1 MNAYQFLDYASS
13 DSIYSNHYLEII
25 IDNFGSIEPAI
36 PCHSETLFRLM
47 AKKYHLTREEYLE
60 SIPIMVSPLMYIISK
75 ENYISVWYNRI
86 LYYSI
91 NKFQQ
96 KTLDILVKNN
106 LLDSNYDKIKT
117 NEYQK
122 FLLREKYENNE
133 ISSEEFNELCTK
145 LLENTPINKG

>member
-1 MNAYQFLDYASS
+1 MNIYQFLDYASS

-36 PCHSETLFRLM
+36 PGHSETLFRLM

-60 SIPIMVSPLMYIISK
+60 SIPTMVSPLMYIISK

-86 LYYSI
+86 LYHSI

-96 KTLDILVKNN
+96 KNSRYFSKKQFIR
-106 LLDSNYDKIKT
+106 
-117 NEYQK
+117 
-122 FLLREKYENNE
+122 F
-133 ISSEEFNELCTK
+133 K
-145 LLENTPINKG
+145 L